1 MNLEEVLIGSRIR
14 IDLLWNLD
22 DLEISEDT
30 EHGLP
35 VYTYRDP
42 DRNLEIYPI
51 EISSYD
57 IDNLESNLISAVMDQ
72 DNHLVTDIVSIPL
85 DEDIARYWNGKLVY
99 PIDYSHEFRI
109 DYIYIVESVNLEF
122 DEDSYEIEDYE
133 VYLTPFLSNYK
144 KFKASDEHGKEAV
157 NKVLKKFANR
167 D

>member
-1 MNLEEVLIGSRIR
+1 MNLEEVLNESKIR
-14 IDLLWNLD
+14 IDLLWGLD
-22 DLEISEDT
+22 DLNISEAT
-30 EHGLP
+30 ENDLP
-35 VYTYRDP
+35 VYAYP

-51 EISSYD
+51 ELSSYD

-122 DEDSYEIEDYE
+122 DEDSYELEDYE

-144 KFKASDEHGKEAV
+144 QFKAFDEYGKEVV